1 MSDAHNLKR
10 PLLYLLVASV
20 ILAVILGI
28 AIVLRNKW
36 GWFEIRVIL
45 TTLTIAAASICGLAC
60 DVSRVM
66 RGYNLMPRVGLVLT
80 VVAACLILLGMW
92 FNPKSEVN
100 SEAFWKATGCASIFA
115 IATAHACL
123 LSIARVARRFRW
135 LQSVAYQ
142 VIFGL
147 ASLLSIMIIWE
158 IENERMFQL
167 VAAASIL
174 VAGMTLLVP
183 LLHRISKTDPT
194 TPPPLTLFAEK
205 NLAAIDGEILQL
217 KKRIAEL
224 ERLREE
230 IVRSG

>member
-1 MSDAHNLKR
+1 MGQTQNLKR

-36 GWFEIRVIL
+36 GWFEVRVIL

-80 VVAACLILLGMW
+80 VLAACLILLGMW
-92 FNPKSEVN
+92 SVESEFVDA
-100 SEAFWKATGCASIFA
+100 EAFWKATSCVSIFA

-147 ASLLSIMIIWE
+147 ASLLAIMIIWE
-158 IENERMFQL
+158 INNNERMFQL

-194 TPPPLTLFAEK
+194 TPPPRTLFEMK
-205 NLAAIDGEILQL
+205 NVATIDEEILQL
-217 KKRIAEL
+217 KERIVAL
-224 ERLREE
+224 EKLREE
-230 IVRSG
+230 IVRG